1 MRSLLYSL
9 LWLTLTCL
17 LLPICTSASSD
28 NEDDTCHAD
37 QQQKDRR
44 ATLQEQPNEC
54 VLYLAQSSIPNA
66 GYGIYTT
73 KSFRKGD
80 LIIEQDGP
88 GIAVTDPWV
97 PIPELAA
104 HVKLFDDV
112 WWGEH
117 NMDDY
122 ERFEATQVADF
133 RILFGA
139 LPNFHP
145 YLRNLD
151 NETPKYVY
159 DDTLANR
166 TTDPGAGAFSYHLGK
181 NFVADKD
188 VRAASELFLSYDES
202 WFDER
207 EGYEDVARRSNYVQ
221 VGKILERLLTSSL
234 LNITTKEEDGK
245 RFQVQAQPSL
255 EHEMNLI
262 LASAY
267 ETTMAISNRTAS
279 LFPKTLDELQR
290 VLSAAKS
297 LKRKHLSLAVATQL
311 SVIPR
316 SIEWIHQHGMC
327 LDHIIAG
334 KSRLAQAGQGAF
346 AQRSLKQGER
356 IVPVPLLHIEDK
368 RALATYKVSVNEKTG
383 RLVRHE
389 SEKVGEELLLNYCFG
404 HHESTL
410 LLCPV
415 TNVILINHCSD
426 RKGECGDKGP
436 NAKYEWATE
445 WDQNTKENLGK
456 TLEELSS
463 TKQWRLLSLDII
475 ATRDI
480 APGEEVRFDLTI
492 GPPCRTLRMTWTSLT
507 LFFVCDLPSL
517 RL

>member
-1 MRSLLYSL
+1 MNLKSQMSSLLDSL

-17 LLPICTSASSD
+17 FLSLCTTASSD
-28 NEDDTCHAD
+28 VDDTTCDAD
-37 QQQKDRR
+37 HQQQDRR
-44 ATLQEQPNEC
+44 TLQEQPIEC

-66 GYGIYTT
+66 GYGIYTA
-73 KSFRKGD
+73 KSFRQGD
-80 LIIEQDGP
+80 MIIEKDGP
-88 GIAVTDPWV
+88 GIAVTDPWS
-97 PIPELAA
+97 PIHALAT

-117 NMDDY
+117 NMDDHV
-122 ERFEATQVADF
+122 RFEAQDVADF
-133 RILFGA
+133 QILFGA

-145 YLRNLD
+145 YLSNLD
-151 NETPKYVY
+151 NQTPKNVY

-181 NFVADKD
+181 DFLAYQDIA
-188 VRAASELFLSYDES
+188 AASELFLSYGES

-207 EGYEDVARRSNYVQ
+207 QGYEDVPREANYVQ
-221 VGKILERLLTSSL
+221 VGKILERLFTSSL
-234 LNITTKEEDGK
+234 LNITTKEEEEDGK
-245 RFQVQAQPSL
+245 RFQIQEQPSM
-255 EHEMNLI
+255 EREVNLI

-267 ETTMAISNRTAS
+267 ETTMAISKRTAS
-279 LFPKTLDELQR
+279 LFPKTLDEMQR

-297 LKRKHLSLAVATQL
+297 LEPKDLSLAVATQL

-316 SIEWIHQHGMC
+316 SIEWIHEHGMC

-334 KSRLAQAGQGAF
+334 RSRVAQAGRGAF

-368 RALATYKVSVNEKTG
+368 RALATYKTSVYEDTG

-389 SEKVGEELLLNYCFG
+389 SEKVGEELLVNYCFG
-404 HHESTL
+404 HRESTL

-415 TNVILINHCSD
+415 TNAILINHCSD
-426 RKGECGDKGP
+426 RRGECGEKGP

-445 WDQNTKENLGK
+445 WDENTKENLGK

-463 TKQWRLLSLDII
+463 TKQWRLVSLDII
-475 ATRDI
+475 ATRPI
-480 APGEEVRFDLTI
+480 ASGEEVCFDLSI
-492 GPPCRTLRMTWTSLT
+492 GPACRTK
-507 LFFVCDLPSL
+507 VEHCV
-517 RL
+517 